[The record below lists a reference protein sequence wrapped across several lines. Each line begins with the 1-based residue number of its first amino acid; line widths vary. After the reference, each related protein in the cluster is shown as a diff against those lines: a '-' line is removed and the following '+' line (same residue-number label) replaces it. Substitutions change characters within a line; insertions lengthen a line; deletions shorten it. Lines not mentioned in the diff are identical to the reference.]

1 MANSGEI
8 FVLDMGKPVKILDL
22 AENMIRLSGLVP
34 YEDIEILQGTTDFLS
49 VDVYIS
55 GQHAYECVNLNQAVN
70 YLHEVGVEFKV
81 KES

>member
-1 MANSGEI
+1 MFNFKEFEFCNI
-8 FVLDMGKPVKILDL
+8 YY
-22 AENMIRLSGLVP
+22 NP

-55 GQHAYECVNLNQAVN
+55 GQHVYECITFSQAVD

>member
-1 MANSGEI
+1 MN
-8 FVLDMGKPVKILDL
+8 
-22 AENMIRLSGLVP
+22 
-34 YEDIEILQGTTDFLS
+34 IEILQGTTDFLS

-55 GQHAYECVNLNQAVN
+55 GQHVYECITLSQAVD

>member
-1 MANSGEI
+1 MFTKKSYEHCN
-8 FVLDMGKPVKILDL
+8 VYY
-22 AENMIRLSGLVP
+22 NP

-55 GQHAYECVNLNQAVN
+55 GQHVYECITLSQAVD